1 MACIP
6 LSLRVSTHKMIC
18 LWSDVPMGVNSCS
31 DVADTVGYMCV
42 SGMPRGGGYNL
53 TRLST
58 VISSEGEH
66 LNTMWEQQ

>member
-1 MACIP
+1 
-6 LSLRVSTHKMIC
+6 
-18 LWSDVPMGVNSCS
+18 MGVNSCS